1 MLTTSDDPLLQLAA
15 EFPAAADYL
24 STILL
29 IARDY
34 DAVHNTRL
42 ASRLRVSKPAV
53 SQAVSRLKQIGLVK
67 QDSYGVIELTESGRT
82 LAEDI
87 ITRHYLIEYLLI
99 RAVEFPWDKADVE
112 ALRLQTVISD
122 DLADHLYEAFDKPSV
137 CPHGNPFPGSER
149 EAEILRAPRLVSR
162 LPGATAVIVRI
173 TEEGEAVDGLL
184 RYCNAEG
191 IQPGTE
197 LYVEAVVSETDV
209 RVTTPNKNTIDIPW
223 EIALHICVSE

>member
-42 ASRLRVSKPAV
+42 ASRLGVSKPAV

-87 ITRHYLIEYLLI
+87 ITRHYLIEHLLI
-99 RAVEFPWDKADVE
+99 RTVEFPWDKADVE

-122 DLADHLYEAFDKPSV
+122 DLADHLHEAFDRPSV

-149 EAEILRAPRLVSR
+149 EAEILQAPRLVSR

-197 LYVEAVVSETDV
+197 LHVEAVVPETGV
-209 RVTTPNKNTIDIPW
+209 RVTTPNEITIDIPW
-223 EIALHICVSE
+223 EIALHIRVSE